1 MQALAAVG
9 AALQG
14 MLLDA
19 RGRLQAPRVIVLRF
33 ALAAGLAFA
42 LPGVGPDEGGGLGG
56 PVFQLCDAG
65 QGRIQL
71 GLEGRVLRAQR
82 RHRLPQR
89 LILRLQRC
97 YLVGCHHVISC
108 SRIAAL
114 TCQRGLAGWILLARP
129 RPGGHVPQC

>member
-42 LPGVGPDEGGGLGG
+42 LRGVGLDEGG
-56 PVFQLCDAG
+56 V
-65 QGRIQL
+65 
-71 GLEGRVLRAQR
+71 
-82 RHRLPQR
+82 
-89 LILRLQRC
+89 
-97 YLVGCHHVISC
+97 
-108 SRIAAL
+108 
-114 TCQRGLAGWILLARP
+114 
-129 RPGGHVPQC
+129 